1 MDLGCR
7 SRGLGGEFSEVLN
20 KMLDQQKSLVL
31 RFQIDYNDKGYT
43 LQLNNNLFQPPSEQT
58 LRVSNQVISA
68 DEKHGIA
75 D

>member
-1 MDLGCR
+1 
-7 SRGLGGEFSEVLN
+7 
-20 KMLDQQKSLVL
+20 MLDQQKSLVL

-43 LQLNNNLFQPPSEQT
+43 LQLNDNLFQPPSEQT